1 MADADDS
8 DVGSSIS
15 DMEEVGENEAEDEG
29 MSSEGDGEAG
39 DGDHGV
45 EEEAHENVE
54 RRVYVPGTNAND
66 EDGELEC
73 DESAYVLY
81 HQVTTVAPCLSFD
94 IIPDNLGEKRA
105 DKFPLSAY
113 LVSGTQAERSHLNH
127 VIVMKM
133 SNMSRNKAS
142 KKANENE
149 DDESDSSD
157 SEDEDDKPELDSA
170 LIPHQGCVNRIR
182 VTKHHDK
189 VMAATWSENRKV
201 YLWDLSHPL
210 KAVDNP
216 SVMSLY
222 VRNSEAPKPAFSFAG
237 HLTEGYAMDWSPTK
251 PGVLATGDCTKNIHL
266 WKPQEST
273 WHVDQRAY
281 TAHTASVEDIQW
293 SPNEATV
300 MASCSVDKSIR
311 IWDIRAAPHK
321 ACMLTTS
328 DAHETDV
335 NVISWNRTEPFLLSG
350 GDDGAVKVW
359 DLRLFQS
366 GKPVAVFKH
375 HLAPITSVE
384 WHPTDSTV
392 FCASGAD
399 DQLTLWDLAVERD
412 RDAEG
417 DAAEEPEV
425 SQLPPQLLFIH
436 QGQKDIKEAHWHR
449 QMPGLVISTAHT
461 GFNVFRT
468 ISV

>member
-1 MADADDS
+1 
-8 DVGSSIS
+8 
-15 DMEEVGENEAEDEG
+15 MEEMDQNPVEDEG
-29 MSSEGDGEAG
+29 MSDDEGADIGQDDQVNCEATSERT
-39 DGDHGV
+39 
-45 EEEAHENVE
+45 E
-54 RRVYVPGTNAND
+54 RTVYVPGTTHA

-94 IIPDNLGEKRA
+94 IICDNLGDNRA

-113 LVSGTQAERSHLNH
+113 VVSGTQAERSHLNH

-133 SNMSRNKAS
+133 SNMNRNKQP
-142 KKANENE
+142 KKEE
-149 DDESDSSD
+149 EGSSDDDESSD

-170 LIPHQGCVNRIR
+170 LVPHQGCVNRIR
-182 VTKHHDK
+182 VTRQHDK
-189 VMAATWSENRKV
+189 TIAATWSENRKV

-210 KAVDNP
+210 KAVDTA
-216 SVMSLY
+216 SVMSSY
-222 VRNSEAPKPAFSFAG
+222 VRNHEAPKPLYSFAG
-237 HLTEGYAMDWSPTK
+237 HLAEGYAMDWSTTK
-251 PGVLATGDCTKNIHL
+251 PGVLATGDCMKNIHL
-266 WKPQEST
+266 WKPQEGT

-300 MASCSVDKSIR
+300 MASCSVDRSVR
-311 IWDIRAAPHK
+311 VWDVRAAPHK
-321 ACMLTTS
+321 ACMLTTA
-328 DAHETDV
+328 DAHEADV
-335 NVISWNRTEPFLLSG
+335 NVISWNRMEPFLLSG
-350 GDDGAVKVW
+350 GDDGAIKVW
-359 DLRLFQS
+359 DLRSFQS
-366 GKPVAVFKH
+366 GKPVATFKH

-392 FCASGAD
+392 FCASGSD

-417 DAAEEPEV
+417 DAAEEAEV
-425 SQLPPQLLFIH
+425 NALPPQLLFIH
-436 QGQKDIKEAHWHR
+436 QGQKDIKEAHWHP
-449 QMPGLVISTAHT
+449 QMPGLLLSTAHT
-461 GFNVFRT
+461 GFDVFRT